1 MNIKKTAL
9 LFCVQLAAFPAFAQD
24 SVTVDLSFLPNQ
36 TFTLEENLNVEMDM
50 DYQGRKTPELMIF
63 LSTIPNDLKM
73 RSEKVVK
80 LSTADVAADGSVP
93 IEMNIQKFRNFSSEN
108 GSAMT
113 LMNQQ
118 PSPFEGVSLLAKHAE
133 NGEIHYEKTLSDSSV
148 KFDDDGVIE
157 LLPQAMMYADLN
169 QKTFEVGET
178 LPVKMPIDELADH
191 QISESVNVLFTLK
204 KVEDQKAYFDLKV
217 EPETALD
224 IRSGTNA
231 ELSGGGM
238 MIYDIKHHYIPEQNT
253 RYVLNTSTRV
263 EIGRLVLK
271 ASTEISTQVTLN

>member
-1 MNIKKTAL
+1 
-9 LFCVQLAAFPAFAQD
+9 
-24 SVTVDLSFLPNQ
+24 
-36 TFTLEENLNVEMDM
+36 
-50 DYQGRKTPELMIF
+50 
-63 LSTIPNDLKM
+63 M

-148 KFDDDGVIE
+148 KFDDDDVIE

-178 LPVKMPIDELADH
+178 LPVKMLIDELADH

-224 IRSGTNA
+224 FRSGTNA